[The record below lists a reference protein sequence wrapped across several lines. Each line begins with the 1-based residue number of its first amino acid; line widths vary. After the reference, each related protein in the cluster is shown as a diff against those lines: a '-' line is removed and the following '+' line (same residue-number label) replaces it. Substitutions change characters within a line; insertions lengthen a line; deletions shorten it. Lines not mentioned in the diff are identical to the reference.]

1 MLFLL
6 KSIGSEIMSELATV
20 EAKVSYG
27 IGRQMGEQLASSGID
42 GLELDHVAA
51 GLREAFEGA
60 DSRLTDM
67 ELHEAFEVIQ
77 QRLAEK
83 QKAQHQVEIDAG
95 NAYLEDNAKKEG
107 VTVTESGLQY
117 EVLAVGEGEKP
128 AATDKVRVHYHG
140 ELISG
145 EVFDSSVQR
154 GQPAEFPVNGVIK
167 GWVEAL
173 QLMPAGSKWR
183 LTIPQDLAY
192 GERGA
197 GSIPPYSVLV
207 FEVEL
212 LDIL

>member
-1 MLFLL
+1 
-6 KSIGSEIMSELATV
+6 MSELATV

-42 GLELDHVAA
+42 GLELDQVAL
-51 GLREAFEGA
+51 GLRESFEGTE
-60 DSRLTDM
+60 SRLSDM

-77 QRLAEK
+77 QRLGEK
-83 QKAQHQVEIDAG
+83 QKAQHQSAIDAG
-95 NAYLEDNAKKEG
+95 DAYLADNAKKEG
-107 VTVTESGLQY
+107 VTITESGLQY
-117 EVLAVGEGEKP
+117 EVLAVGEGEIP
-128 AATDKVRVHYHG
+128 AATNKVRVHYHG

-145 EVFDSSVQR
+145 EVFDSSVER

-197 GSIPPYSVLV
+197 GAIPPYSVLV

-212 LDIL
+212 LEILG

>member
-1 MLFLL
+1 
-6 KSIGSEIMSELATV
+6 MSELATV

-42 GLELDHVAA
+42 GLLLDQVAL

-60 DSRLTDM
+60 ESRVSDM

-83 QKAQHQVEIDAG
+83 QKAQHQNTIDAA
-95 NAYLEDNAKKEG
+95 NAYLADNAKKEG
-107 VTVTESGLQY
+107 VVVTASGLQY
-117 EVLAVGEGEKP
+117 EVLTVGTGAIP
-128 AATDKVRVHYHG
+128 SATDKVRVHYHG
-140 ELISG
+140 ELING
-145 EVFDSSVQR
+145 EVFDSSVER
-154 GQPAEFPVNGVIK
+154 GQPAEFPVGGVIR

-173 QLMPAGSKWR
+173 QLMPVGSKWL
-183 LTIPQDLAY
+183 LTIPAELAY

-197 GSIPPYSVLV
+197 GAIPPYSALV

-212 LDIL
+212 LDIISAQ

>member
-1 MLFLL
+1 
-6 KSIGSEIMSELATV
+6 MSELATV

-42 GLELDHVAA
+42 GLLLDQVAL

-60 DSRLTDM
+60 ESRVTDM

-83 QKAQHQVEIDAG
+83 QKAQHQNTIDAA
-95 NAYLEDNAKKEG
+95 NAYLADNAKKEG
-107 VTVTESGLQY
+107 VVVTASGLQY
-117 EVLAVGEGEKP
+117 EVLTVGTGSIP
-128 AATDKVRVHYHG
+128 SATDKVRVHYHG
-140 ELISG
+140 ELING
-145 EVFDSSVQR
+145 EVFDSSVER
-154 GQPAEFPVNGVIK
+154 GQPAEFPVGGVIR

-173 QLMPAGSKWR
+173 QLMPVGSKWL
-183 LTIPQDLAY
+183 LTIPAELAY

-197 GSIPPYSVLV
+197 GAIPPYSALV

-212 LDIL
+212 LDIVSAQ

>member
-1 MLFLL
+1 
-6 KSIGSEIMSELATV
+6 MSELATV

-51 GLREAFEGA
+51 GLREAFGGEE
-60 DSRLTDM
+60 SRLTDM

-83 QKAQHQVEIDAG
+83 QQAQHQVAIDAG

-117 EVLAVGEGEKP
+117 EVLAEGDGEKP

-212 LDIL
+212 LAIL